1 MELRHLRYFIAVAE
15 ELNFSRA
22 AERLHISQPPLSQQ
36 IQALEEELEVKL
48 LDRKHR
54 PLKLTLAGQTF
65 LEEARLTLIQLE
77 QATQITKRVHQGDLG
92 YLTVGFTSSI
102 PNSILPDIL
111 RMFQARFPSISLIW
125 RELASQPQ
133 MQGLRDRQID
143 VGFFHVP
150 TLNASDGDLDFMT
163 VLQEPLIL
171 VLPES
176 HRLASQTQISL
187 KALASEAFVMP
198 MRQIVPGLSE
208 QIYHFCEQ
216 NGFFPNVI
224 QEATLMLTIL
234 GLVSGGVGIAL
245 LPANAQNIQRKGV
258 VYRAIQGKV
267 PTVSMAAVWRRDDSS
282 VILRHFLSV
291 IQDISSLSLLAENQ
305 Q

>member
-36 IQALEEELEVKL
+36 IQALEEELEVEL
-48 LDRKHR
+48 FNRKHR
-54 PLKLTLAGQTF
+54 PLQLTLAGQTF
-65 LEEARLTLIQLE
+65 LAEARSILSQLE
-77 QATQITKRVHQGDLG
+77 QATQLTKRVHQGNLG
-92 YLTVGFTSSI
+92 HLTVGFTSSV
-102 PNSILPDIL
+102 PNSILPEIL
-111 RMFQARFPSISLIW
+111 RSFQARFPSISLVW

-133 MQGLRDRQID
+133 IQGLRDRQID

-150 TLNASDGDLDFMT
+150 TLNANDDDLSFMT
-163 VLQEPLIL
+163 VLQEPLIV

-176 HRLASQTQISL
+176 HRLASQAEIAL

-198 MRQIVPGLSE
+198 TRQIVPGLSE
-208 QIYHFCEQ
+208 QIYRFCEQ

-234 GLVSGGVGIAL
+234 SLVSGGVGIAL

-258 VYRAIQGKV
+258 VYRTIQGEV

-291 IQDISSLSLLAENQ
+291 MKEMSPSSFLA
-305 Q
+305 